1 MDTNYTAL
9 EINEVYPED
18 SGTYTC
24 IAKNLGGE
32 TRTSCLLTVEVSN
45 LSCYEVCLVT
55 HSSVQK
61 DAQQLPGFCGTEVP
75 LKHGKLTQAAR
86 H

>member
-1 MDTNYTAL
+1 MNVSFLKIIVDTNYTAL

-32 TRTSCLLTVEVSN
+32 TRTSCLLTVEVRI
-45 LSCYEVCLVT
+45 
-55 HSSVQK
+55 Q
-61 DAQQLPGFCGTEVP
+61 
-75 LKHGKLTQAAR
+75 
-86 H
+86 